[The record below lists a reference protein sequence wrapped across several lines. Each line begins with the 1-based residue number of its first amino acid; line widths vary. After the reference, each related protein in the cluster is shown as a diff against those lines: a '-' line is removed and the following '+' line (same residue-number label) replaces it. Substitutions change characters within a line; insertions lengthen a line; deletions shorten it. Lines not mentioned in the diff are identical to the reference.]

1 MISDADCWKGLVASQ
16 GNAPRGPQDI
26 AFTARPRP
34 LREYLALLMHI
45 EIKLGGILGIEP
57 RTKESQSSV
66 LPLHH
71 IPHLTNWLSL
81 VESNHRSG
89 YQKPVYYRYTK
100 GHQDGFSSETCCGCW
115 SRTNLWANMSRL
127 QSRFANP
134 QLNGGECPIWTD
146 GRLQTLACFQ
156 DKCIRPLCQLSIKS
170 FFQMSM
176 NNQQINYTSLLVI
189 RKGHFLWYSI
199 FLPTIQPSSRN
210 SSTSSFF
217 TFLFSW
223 RVSL

>member
-1 MISDADCWKGLVASQ
+1 MENYSINWFRPELKTTYTGDLRRRLWNELVASH
-16 GNAPRGPQDI
+16 GNAPRGTLDI
-26 AFTARPRP
+26 AFTARHRS
-34 LREYLALLMHI
+34 LRDYLALLMYI

-100 GHQDGFSSETCCGCW
+100 GQQDGFSSETCWGCW

-127 QSRFANP
+127 QIRFANP
-134 QLNGGECPIWTD
+134 QLNGGEWEIRTPGSLRIN
-146 GRLQTLACFQ
+146 GFQ
-156 DKCIRPLCQLSIKS
+156 DRRIQPLCQLSIKS
-170 FFQMSM
+170 FFKCQRT
-176 NNQQINYTSLLVI
+176 IN
-189 RKGHFLWYSI
+189 RSI
-199 FLPTIQPSSRN
+199 VHH
-210 SSTSSFF
+210 
-217 TFLFSW
+217 SW
-223 RVSL
+223 